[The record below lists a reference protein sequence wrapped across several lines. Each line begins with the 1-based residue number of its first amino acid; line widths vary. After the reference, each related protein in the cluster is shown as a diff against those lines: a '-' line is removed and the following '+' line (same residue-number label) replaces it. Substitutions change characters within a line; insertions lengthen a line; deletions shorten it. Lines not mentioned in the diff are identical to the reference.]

1 MALIRLP
8 LVINGSDFSLAVQRL
23 GYQVTYEDR
32 QGENA
37 TFLLSGDEYLDV
49 LTSRPVITWP
59 LNMLWADEMAA
70 LHSAI
75 KSAIYVPVFYF
86 DPDQGAGVIGYFHGT
101 IGTESIGLIDSRG
114 YAFRDGAVLTLRSR

>member
-37 TFLLSGDEYLDV
+37 TFLLSGDE
-49 LTSRPVITWP
+49 WP
-59 LNMLWADEMAA
+59 LNMLWANELAA
-70 LHSAI
+70 LKAAI
-75 KSAIYVPVFYF
+75 RAAIYVPVYYL
-86 DPDQGAGVIGYFHGT
+86 DTDDGAGKIGYFHGT
-101 IGTESIGLIDSRG
+101 ISGESIGLIDGRG

>member
-8 LVINGSDFSLAVQRL
+8 LVINSSDFSLAVQRL

-59 LNMLWADEMAA
+59 LNMLWADELAA
-70 LHSAI
+70 LKAAI
-75 KSAIYVPVFYF
+75 RAAIYVPVYYF
-86 DPDQGAGVIGYFHGT
+86 DTDDGAGKIGYFHGT
-101 IGTESIGLIDSRG
+101 IGTESVGLIDSRG

>member
-8 LVINGSDFSLAVQRL
+8 LVINGVDFSLAVQRL

-59 LNMLWADEMAA
+59 LNMLWADELAA
-70 LHSAI
+70 LKAAI
-75 KSAIYVPVFYF
+75 RSSIYVPVYYF
-86 DPDQGAGVIGYFHGT
+86 DTDQGEGVIGYFHGT
-101 IGTESIGLIDSRG
+101 IGTESVGLIDSRG

>member
-23 GYQVTYEDR
+23 GYSVTYEDR

-49 LTSRPVITWP
+49 LTSRPVITWA
-59 LNMLWADEMAA
+59 LNMLWGDELAA
-70 LHSAI
+70 LKAAI
-75 KSAIYVPVFYF
+75 RQAIYVPVFYY
-86 DPDQGAGVIGYFHGT
+86 DTDDGAGKIGYFHGT
-101 IGTESIGLIDSRG
+101 IGTESVGLIDSRG

>member
-49 LTSRPVITWP
+49 LTSRPIITWP
-59 LNMLWADEMAA
+59 LNMLWANELAA
-70 LHSAI
+70 LKAAI
-75 KSAIYVPVFYF
+75 RSSIYVPVYYF
-86 DPDQGAGVIGYFHGT
+86 DTDDGAGKIGYFHGT

>member
-8 LVINGSDFSLAVQRL
+8 LVINGTYFSLAVQRL

-59 LNMLWADEMAA
+59 LNMLWADELAA
-70 LHSAI
+70 LKAAI
-75 KSAIYVPVFYF
+75 RAAIYVPVYYF
-86 DPDQGAGVIGYFHGT
+86 DTDDGAGKIGYFHGT
-101 IGTESIGLIDSRG
+101 ISGESIGLIDGRG